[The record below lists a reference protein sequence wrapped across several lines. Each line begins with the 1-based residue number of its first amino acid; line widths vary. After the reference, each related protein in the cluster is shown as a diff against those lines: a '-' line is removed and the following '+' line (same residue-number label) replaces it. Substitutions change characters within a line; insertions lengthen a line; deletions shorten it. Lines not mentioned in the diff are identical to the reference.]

1 MSTQKRER
9 KAQDPEITV
18 LKACM
23 RQLESLPF
31 AARGRVARYLNEYAH
46 SLNRPTAS
54 EPNGLV
60 HGGPAQEDPFG

>member
-1 MSTQKRER
+1 
-9 KAQDPEITV
+9 
-18 LKACM
+18 M